1 MDVGP
6 FLDRRQPVLG
16 PAGRVAADVVA
27 VARIGQRFVTPQGQR
42 LGQFPVGGVVVDAD
56 QLPGPA
62 KPLTEYRRIKI
73 IGRDQQSIAGRFL
86 NDHARQSERSA
97 EAGDQR
103 LQGIDRVGGRI
114 VQPDGGHEFVAGD
127 PPAGLER
134 QPAEQGAQPSTGDLY
149 LTIADQHGQRTENA
163 YPHRRKCVTCY
174 SPERP
179 SIDSRRRSAWPL
191 CRAYSSIMWTSTQ
204 RRLRGRPRLPRAKSP
219 GSA

>member
-6 FLDRRQPVLG
+6 FLDRQQPVLG

-56 QLPGPA
+56 QLSGPA
-62 KPLTEYRRIKI
+62 KPLTECRRIKI

-114 VQPDGGHEFVAGD
+114 VRPNGGHEFGAGN

-134 QPAEQGAQPSTGDLY
+134 QPAEQGAQPSTGDLN
-149 LTIADQHGQRTENA
+149 LTIADPHGQRT
-163 YPHRRKCVTCY
+163 
-174 SPERP
+174 
-179 SIDSRRRSAWPL
+179 
-191 CRAYSSIMWTSTQ
+191 
-204 RRLRGRPRLPRAKSP
+204 
-219 GSA
+219 